1 MRKFLSPKFWSLGTP
16 LGSLGPGSQADLHQR
31 ACQSQ
36 ILFIW
41 GPCKAPVLV
50 ALLGQ
55 AKNPK
60 TAWLEQG
67 VTCDL
72 NVLSKICSIKEQLE
86 KSRSDWLNILKK
98 SQLIYRQKK

>member
-1 MRKFLSPKFWSLGTP
+1 MRKILSQKFWSLGTP

-55 AKNPK
+55 AENPK
-60 TAWLEQG
+60 TAGAWCEGRYNLEG
-67 VTCDL
+67 RGEPF
-72 NVLSKICSIKEQLE
+72 VLT
-86 KSRSDWLNILKK
+86 
-98 SQLIYRQKK
+98 